1 VTNVRHV
8 LVYRCGTLGDTLVAV
23 PAIQALRAAFPGAR
37 FTLMTAHDPGGKLWA
52 DEVVREFGWFDATLV
67 YESAELWSPLGL
79 ARVLRRVRRARPDL
93 VAYLASDRNS
103 PLRLWRDR
111 AFFALAGTRA
121 FLAPTPSPKSLPWGR
136 LRRPR
141 ATLPFEVERLLA
153 ACTRRGMGD
162 GTVRFELPDG
172 AGQAARVAALV
183 EAAGV
188 DGARPL
194 VALCP
199 GSKQAIKRWPVERWT
214 ALGARLVAET
224 DAAIAIVGGPEE
236 AEIGNAMARQLPAG
250 RVVVLAARTSVLES
264 AALLRRCALYVG
276 NDTGAMHLAA
286 AVGTPCVAVFAAR
299 EPARS
304 WHPYGDGHVVL
315 RRDDVSCAPCYR
327 SRCTTEGLRC
337 LLGIEVEQV
346 WGACRTVLA
355 RATRPEERR
364 RCAG

>member
-1 VTNVRHV
+1 V

-23 PAIQALRAAFPGAR
+23 PAIQALRATFPTAR

-67 YESAELWSPLGL
+67 YESAELRSPLGL
-79 ARVLRRVRRARPDL
+79 ARVLGRVRRARPDL

-103 PLRLWRDR
+103 HLRLWRDR
-111 AFFALAGTRA
+111 AFFRLAGTRA
-121 FLAPTPSPKSLPWGR
+121 FLAPTPSPRSRPWGR

-141 ATLPFEVERLLA
+141 GLLPFEAERLLE
-153 ACTRRGMGD
+153 ACSRRGIGD

-172 AGQAARVAALV
+172 PEHATRIAALV
-183 EAAGV
+183 EAAGI
-188 DGARPL
+188 DPARPL

-199 GSKQAIKRWPVERWT
+199 GSKQAIKRWPVERWIT
-214 ALGARLVAET
+214 LATRLVAET
-224 DAAIAIVGGPEE
+224 DAVIAIVGGPEE
-236 AEIGNAMARQLPAG
+236 AEIGTAMVGRLPAG
-250 RVVVLAARTSVLES
+250 RGVMLAARTTVLES

-315 RRDDVSCAPCYR
+315 RRDEVSCAPCYR
-327 SRCTTEGLRC
+327 SQCTTQGLRC

-346 WGACRTVLA
+346 WTACRALLVPAA
-355 RATRPEERR
+355 RTEGRR

>member
-1 VTNVRHV
+1 MTEIGHV

-23 PAIQALRAAFPGAR
+23 PAIQALRAAFPTAR

-79 ARVLRRVRRARPDL
+79 ARVLGRVRRARPDL

-103 PLRLWRDR
+103 HLRLWRDR
-111 AFFALAGTRA
+111 AFFTLAGARA

-141 ATLPFEVERLLA
+141 GQLPFEVDRLLE
-153 ACTRRGMGD
+153 ACRRRGIGD
-162 GTVRFELPDG
+162 GTVRFDLPDG
-172 AGQAARVAALV
+172 PAHAGRVASLV
-183 EAAGV
+183 EAAGI
-188 DGARPL
+188 DPARAL

-199 GSKQAIKRWPVERWT
+199 GSKQPSKRWPVERWT
-214 ALGARLVAET
+214 AFAARLVAET
-224 DAAIAIVGGPEE
+224 DAAIAVVGGPEE
-236 AEIGNAMARQLPAG
+236 AEIGTAMVRGLPAG
-250 RVVVLAARTSVLES
+250 RGVVLAARTSVLES

-304 WHPYGDGHVVL
+304 WHPYGEGHVVL
-315 RRDDVSCAPCYR
+315 RRDEVSCAPCYR
-327 SRCTTEGLRC
+327 SVCTTEGLRC

-346 WGACRTVLA
+346 WAACRAVLA
-355 RATRPEERR
+355 PAGRIEGRQ